1 MHDNGFQAF
10 PGTYDGLEADFELGF
25 KFDFGQPDNEEEKEV
40 HGYRIVACAEP
51 VLALYLSVRRKSS
64 LGESVTLHYY
74 LTRSEFSGGLAPND
88 EDKKRLLEMS
98 HEMIVADL
106 GALKDGQAP
115 ERLKALRL
123 TAIPNR
129 GNQTTSRKS

>member
-1 MHDNGFQAF
+1 MEEHVF
-10 PGTYDGLEADFELGF
+10 PLVSRPGNWYNYLQIPRDAAHEADLG
-25 KFDFGQPDNEEEKEV
+25 G
-40 HGYRIVACAEP
+40 GGRIG
-51 VLALYLSVRRKSS
+51 LRRLYLSVRRKSS